1 MPWVVEVMTK
11 KKDDSSRNKQI
22 AVNKRARFD
31 YHIDER
37 FEAGI
42 VLQGWEVKS
51 LRDGRISFGES
62 FAQLRNGEAFLFGAQ
77 ISPLL
82 SASTHVIVEKLRLR
96 KLLLHKLE
104 LYRLVGAVERKG
116 YTLIPLQMYWK
127 GNKVK
132 VELGLA
138 KGKKEHDKRDAEKDR
153 DWQRDKGRI
162 MRERNK

>member
-1 MPWVVEVMTK
+1 MTK
-11 KKDDSSRNKQI
+11 KKDDSSRDKQI

-82 SASTHVIVEKLRLR
+82 SASTHVVVEKLRLR

>member
-1 MPWVVEVMTK
+1 MTK
-11 KKDDSSRNKQI
+11 KKDDSSRDKQI

-82 SASTHVIVEKLRLR
+82 SASTHVVVEKLRLR

-138 KGKKEHDKRDAEKDR
+138 KGKKEHDKRDTEKDR